1 MAGRRMKTLAGG
13 LVALAAVLAL
23 AVFGL
28 ASTSQPA
35 GGRRAP
41 ALPSESLSGGRATL
55 ASLEAGA
62 HGRASV
68 IVFWASW
75 CSSCKQ
81 EAPAFE
87 RFYRSPEGHGRV
99 VGVDWSDP
107 ETWAA
112 RRFVRRYG
120 WTFPNLRDAHG
131 LVGNDYG
138 LGAGLPDTFV
148 VNARGRISKVLRG
161 PQSVQSLR
169 TALAQVER
177 S

>member
-1 MAGRRMKTLAGG
+1 MLAGG
-13 LVALAAVLAL
+13 LAALAAVVAL

-28 ASTSQPA
+28 ASSGQPA
-35 GGRRAP
+35 AGRRAP
-41 ALPSESLSGGRATL
+41 ALPGESLSGGRATL
-55 ASLEAGA
+55 ASLAADA
-62 HGRASV
+62 HGRAAV

-75 CSSCKQ
+75 CTSCAQ

-87 RFYRSPEGHGRV
+87 RLYDSAEGHGRV

-107 ETWAA
+107 ETWEA
-112 RRFVRRYG
+112 RKFVRRYG

-131 LVGNDYG
+131 LVGDDYG

-148 VNARGRISKVLRG
+148 VSAQGRIREVLRG
-161 PQSVQSLR
+161 PQSVRSLR